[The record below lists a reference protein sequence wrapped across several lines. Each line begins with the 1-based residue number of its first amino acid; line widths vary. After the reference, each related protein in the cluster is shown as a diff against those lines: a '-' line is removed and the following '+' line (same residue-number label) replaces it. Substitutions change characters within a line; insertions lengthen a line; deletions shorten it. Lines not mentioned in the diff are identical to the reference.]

1 MPEKNNFK
9 EGLKGTTLFGGVGIL
24 NILISIVKSKI
35 VAVLLGPAGMGVLG
49 LFNSA
54 VDLINKS
61 TNFSLRTSAVKDISF
76 SYATNNSEKLTR
88 TISVFLKLISIT
100 GVLGLVVCVAFS
112 PYLSLSSFGNYD
124 YISSFIVLALSYPFL
139 QFTDGLNVIMQGTR
153 NLKRLAKSNIVGN
166 FFSLLCVIPM
176 YYVFGVPGIVY
187 TIVLG
192 YLVHF
197 VVSYLYVKRIDYHT
211 IKVKYKQAFTEG
223 REMLKM
229 GFLISLQGILVA
241 FSAYIVRAFISNTAS
256 VDEVG
261 LFTAGFYIVNT
272 YTGVVFSGMS
282 TEYYPRLAS
291 IADNN
296 EGVFKAV
303 NSQSELSIMFL
314 APLVNILIIL
324 GNAAII
330 LLYSKEFLGI
340 TMMINIS
347 MIGMLFKAPSWCLGY
362 VFLSKGD
369 SKAYF
374 WNELLAVVYTLL
386 LNILFYKIWGLT
398 GMGVSFLIS
407 YFVYWIQQIIVCR
420 FLYDYHFNPSFLKI
434 LGPLLLFTTG
444 NFLCSLSDDWFIKYL
459 IGSIIL
465 IIICLLSYKVLKNN
479 IDISSLKK
487 YVLRRHE

>member
-1 MPEKNNFK
+1 MPEQKNFK

-24 NILISIVKSKI
+24 NIFISIVKSKI

-88 TISVFLKLISIT
+88 TISIFLKLISIT

-112 PYLSLSSFGNYD
+112 PYLSLSSFGNYN
-124 YISSFIVLALSYPFL
+124 YILPFIVLALSYPFL
-139 QFTDGLNVIMQGTR
+139 QFTDGYNVIMQGTR

-166 FFSLLCVIPM
+166 FLSLLCVIPL
-176 YYVFGVPGIVY
+176 YYFWGIPGIVY

-192 YLVHF
+192 YIVHF
-197 VVSYLYVKRIDYHT
+197 AVSYLYVKKIDFHT
-211 IKVKYKQAFTEG
+211 IKVKYRQAFSEG

-241 FSAYIVRAFISNTAS
+241 FSAYLVRAFISNIAS

-261 LFTAGFYIVNT
+261 LYTAGFYIVNT

-296 EGVFKAV
+296 ENIFKAV

-314 APLVNILIIL
+314 APLVNILILL
-324 GNAAII
+324 GNIAII

-347 MIGMLFKAPSWCLGY
+347 MIGMLFKAPS
-362 VFLSKGD
+362 F
-369 SKAYF
+369 F
-374 WNELLAVVYTLL
+374 E
-386 LNILFYKIWGLT
+386 
-398 GMGVSFLIS
+398 
-407 YFVYWIQQIIVCR
+407 
-420 FLYDYHFNPSFLKI
+420 
-434 LGPLLLFTTG
+434 
-444 NFLCSLSDDWFIKYL
+444 
-459 IGSIIL
+459 
-465 IIICLLSYKVLKNN
+465 
-479 IDISSLKK
+479 
-487 YVLRRHE
+487 